1 MNEAEMNILIIAA
14 LAGAVY
20 KCTADGKVSYSDVPC
35 AASATAS
42 TLETLTAPQ
51 IDPAAGAVLREQKKQ
66 ADTLQKARLKREERD
81 DRESARAAK
90 EAAVQRKKCDQ
101 LKLKKRWADEDARR
115 ATGSAT
121 EAARLR
127 AHRAGEAM
135 SLECPR

>member
-1 MNEAEMNILIIAA
+1 MNILIIAA

-35 AASATAS
+35 AASATAT
-42 TLETLTAPQ
+42 TLEAPAAPSA
-51 IDPAAGAVLREQKKQ
+51 DPAAGAELRRQQKQ
-66 ADTLQKARLKREERD
+66 ADTLQKARLKREERE

-90 EAAVQRKKCDQ
+90 DAAVQRKKCDQ

-115 ATGSAT
+115 ATGPAT

-135 SLECPR
+135 ALECPR

>member
-1 MNEAEMNILIIAA
+1 MNILIVAA

-20 KCTADGKVSYSDVPC
+20 KCTVDGKISYSDAPC
-35 AASATAS
+35 AAGAS
-42 TLETLTAPQ
+42 VVLEAPAAPAA
-51 IDPAAGAVLREQKKQ
+51 DPAAGAALRHQQKQ
-66 ADTLQKARLKREERD
+66 ADALQKSRLKREEREERD
-81 DRESARAAK
+81 AARAAK
-90 EAAVQRKKCDQ
+90 DAAVQRKKCDQ
-101 LKLKKRWADEDARR
+101 LRLKKRWADEDARR

>member
-1 MNEAEMNILIIAA
+1 MNILIVAA

-20 KCTADGKVSYSDVPC
+20 KCAVDGKISYSDVPC

-42 TLETLTAPQ
+42 TLEAPAAPPP
-51 IDPAAGAVLREQKKQ
+51 DPAAGATLRRQQKQ
-66 ADTLQKARLKREERD
+66 ADMLEKARLKRDEREERD
-81 DRESARAAK
+81 AARAAK
-90 EAAVQRKKCDQ
+90 DAAVQRKKCDQ
-101 LKLKKRWADEDARR
+101 LKLKKRWADDDARR

-135 SLECPR
+135 ALECPR